1 MWLPKSIY
9 ERIPQFYVLAG
20 MLLITDGLYVGS
32 EFSYTF
38 WYANLYFGLGFAML
52 AYGVG
57 LFIFRVN
64 YRKAKRASETG
75 SGDDDSAAVVEELA
89 TPPEASGGETTTD
102 QSQQLRKIK
111 DEGNEK
117 GFTLIELMVVVTII
131 GTLAALAIPAYQNY
145 TIRAQIAEGLTLAAG
160 PQTAV
165 EEYYSEYGVWPANN
179 ADAGLSDQEGIK
191 GKYTSEIF
199 VQGNVVE
206 ITYDNDAHHFIRAR
220 KVLLTATD
228 NEGSIS
234 WSCLGDG
241 IIKNKHLPPTCRGDE
256 EVAEEVVEEEEKDGK
271 KKKDKKDKK

>member
-32 EFSYTF
+32 EFSYSF
-38 WYANLYFGLGFAML
+38 WYAYLYFGLGSAML

-64 YRKAKRASETG
+64 YRKAKRASEAG
-75 SGDDDSAAVVEELA
+75 SED
-89 TPPEASGGETTTD
+89 ETTTD
-102 QSQQLRKIK
+102 QPQQPRKIEQ
-111 DEGNEK
+111 EGNEK

-206 ITYDNDAHHFIRAR
+206 ITYNNDAHHFIRAR

-241 IIKNKHLPPTCRGDE
+241 IIKNKHLPAGCRFE
-256 EVAEEVVEEEEKDGK
+256 EEVVEEVVADDGGK
-271 KKKDKKDKK
+271 KKKGDKK

>member
-32 EFSYTF
+32 EFSYSF
-38 WYANLYFGLGFAML
+38 WYAYLYFGLGSAML

-64 YRKAKRASETG
+64 YRKAKRASEAG
-75 SGDDDSAAVVEELA
+75 SGDDDPAAVVEEVA

-102 QSQQLRKIK
+102 HSQQFQKK
-111 DEGNEK
+111 NMKTNDK

-165 EEYYSEYGVWPANN
+165 EEYYSEYGDWPANN
-179 ADAGLSDQEGIK
+179 ADAGLSDQEGFK

-206 ITYDNDAHHFIRAR
+206 ITYSNDDAHHFIRAR

-241 IIKNKHLPPTCRGDE
+241 NIKNKHLPPICRGDE
-256 EVAEEVVEEEEKDGK
+256 EVVEEVVVDDGGKK
-271 KKKDKKDKK
+271 KKKDKK